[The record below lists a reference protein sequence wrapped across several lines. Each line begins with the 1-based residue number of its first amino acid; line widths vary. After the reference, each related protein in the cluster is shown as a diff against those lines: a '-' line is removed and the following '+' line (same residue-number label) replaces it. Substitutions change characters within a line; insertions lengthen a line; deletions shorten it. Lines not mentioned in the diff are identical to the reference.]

1 MEEQITLDSWLN
13 LVNKPKP
20 KYAKGDIV
28 YYVKVDR
35 VHKCSVKQ
43 TFEVKKHFSDD
54 FDDYRHNL
62 LELDTNNNFQTG
74 EKDFGATLFDDYE
87 SAKKMAD
94 YNSKLYPHI
103 QFSLNDVVYSF
114 REMQKAINWKNGHF
128 DRYILLLNDNTVIYK
143 NYMCY
148 TFSYTFESKSEAE
161 KFIKKI
167 KKLFQKQD
175 FTESQIVDISTI
187 PTSELLLYFCTDNK
201 NQDEPNYATL
211 DYFYNHYFKNNYA
224 IN

>member
-43 TFEVKKHFSDD
+43 TFEVKKHFSDG

-94 YNSKLYPHI
+94 N
-103 QFSLNDVVYSF
+103 N
-114 REMQKAINWKNGHF
+114 
-128 DRYILLLNDNTVIYK
+128 
-143 NYMCY
+143 
-148 TFSYTFESKSEAE
+148 
-161 KFIKKI
+161 
-167 KKLFQKQD
+167 
-175 FTESQIVDISTI
+175 
-187 PTSELLLYFCTDNK
+187 